1 MRIKGIDLK
10 YICKCCYVKSIGG
23 GRINIASTA
32 NLKNTK
38 AYIYEDGSLVIGS
51 NCKLENCIIS
61 VVSGSVQ
68 LLDNVIIIGEKYR
81 PVELIVNNGH
91 IYIDS
96 NSKLACKR
104 IWVRFGGQLSIGEYT
119 NINDGSEIRCDENVS
134 IGSFNQISYNV
145 RIWDT
150 NTHNILSVDERR
162 DLTVKKY
169 PYFGY
174 EKSRPETAPVKIGDD
189 CWIGER
195 AAVLKGSDIGDG
207 SIVGFDTLI
216 SGKKIPSYSRV
227 INERVLKISK
237 IH

>member
-1 MRIKGIDLK
+1 MGLLTTVITLVRYRIYGNN
-10 YICKCCYVKSIGG
+10 YVHVIGDG
-23 GRINIASTA
+23 TLSTHH
-32 NLKNTK
+32 NVRVHNTK
-38 AYIYEDGSLVIGS
+38 IFIYPGASLTIEEG
-51 NCKLENCIIS
+51 CIIENATIS
-61 VVSGSVQ
+61 IEKGECV
-68 LLDNVIIIGEKYR
+68 LCKNVIIQNTAINIEDGKTSINHHAK
-81 PVELIVNNGH
+81 VC
-91 IYIDS
+91 
-96 NSKLACKR
+96 CKR
-104 IWVRFGGQLSIGEYT
+104 VWVRFGGELSIGEYT
-119 NINDGSEIRCDENVS
+119 NINDGSEIRCDEKIS
-134 IGSFNQISYNV
+134 IGAFNQISYNV

-174 EKSRPETAPVKIGDD
+174 EESRPETAPVKIGDD

-207 SIVGFDTLI
+207 SIVGFDTFI